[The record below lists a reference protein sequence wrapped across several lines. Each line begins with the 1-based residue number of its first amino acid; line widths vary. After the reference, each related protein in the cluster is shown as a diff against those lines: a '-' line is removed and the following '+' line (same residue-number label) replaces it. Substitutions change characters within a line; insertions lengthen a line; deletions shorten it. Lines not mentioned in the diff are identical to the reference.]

1 MREVQ
6 ENSLVYLRAENIET
20 PHCFTTRLGGVSQG
34 DLSSM
39 NIGTGR
45 GDSEENVLKNYEILG
60 KALNFDINK
69 LVVTKQTHTD
79 TVRVVT
85 EKDWGRGLSKA
96 PFSPCD
102 GLITNTPGT
111 ALVVFTA
118 DCTPIVLWDEKT
130 GAVGAVHAGWR
141 GTAQDIAGKAVAA
154 MQENFGCNPAHIRAA
169 IGPNIGPC
177 CFQTDEDVPKAML
190 QTYGAGAE
198 EHIRRAGDKYYVNL
212 KEINARSLRRAGVA
226 QIEISGECT
235 MCNPQTYWSAR
246 VHGNRRGSQGAII
259 LCQEGTR

>member
-1 MREVQ
+1 MLQVQ
-6 ENSLVYLRAENIET
+6 KDKLVYLCAESIET

-60 KALNFDINK
+60 KALNFDTNK
-69 LVVTKQTHTD
+69 LVLTKQTHTD

-169 IGPNIGPC
+169 IGPNIGLC
-177 CFQTDEDVPKAML
+177 CFETDADVPQAMISAL
-190 QTYGAGAE
+190 GEDAKPF
-198 EHIRRAGDKYYVNL
+198 IRARGNKFHVDL
-212 KEINARSLRRAGVA
+212 KQLNALWLRRSGVSN
-226 QIEISGECT
+226 IEISEHCTACSSELFWSHRVTKGE
-235 MCNPQTYWSAR
+235 
-246 VHGNRRGSQGAII
+246 RGSQGAVI
-259 LCQEGTR
+259 LCKGGRI